1 MSRSSLIPGS
11 DTSDFADF
19 IILFRGFHIL
29 YTMQCL
35 KIGSV
40 IYAVEIR
47 FKVRKNIVFVR
58 YAYINSI
65 HRQLKY
71 FHALVLLQMLVS
83 TVILDVIYCPDI
95 I

>member
-35 KIGSV
+35 KIVSV
-40 IYAVEIR
+40 IYAVEIK
-47 FKVRKNIVFVR
+47 FKVRKNIVFVVVL
-58 YAYINSI
+58 YAYINTINNNVLASRI
-65 HRQLKY
+65 ASRTRVLERRETRQ
-71 FHALVLLQMLVS
+71 
-83 TVILDVIYCPDI
+83 
-95 I
+95 